1 MVELVINRGDIDRAH
16 SDKAEK
22 TYEEARAMTF
32 DRISAQEPMPAHR
45 LIIQSCLR
53 VSCQKTIAT
62 LALHVLLLFSGP
74 VEESLAA
81 DLTLMRVGYGGIAGY
96 QLPLWVSKEIGI
108 SRKYGIELEPLLI
121 GGGSLNMQALIANST
136 QMSQN
141 SASSA
146 IQAALRNAPV
156 ILVATLDNKMPFQII
171 ARPEIKD
178 PQQLKGKKIGIQ
190 RFGGSND
197 IGVQWALRAWNIDLR
212 QVTLLPT
219 GSTTA
224 RMSALMLGHVDASIF
239 SYPEIYHA
247 KRLGMNVLADI
258 GDFSAYPNTSLM
270 VMRSFLA
277 KQRPLIKNMLKAHLE
292 AIRFIKSNKA
302 GSLKVLRKY
311 LGISDAAA
319 VEATYDFFSRR
330 LDSVPRTSVE
340 GVKHILKEMD
350 APQRSPADF
359 IDMSLLDEIE
369 QEGIEQKLR

>member
-1 MVELVINRGDIDRAH
+1 
-16 SDKAEK
+16 
-22 TYEEARAMTF
+22 MTF
-32 DRISAQEPMPAHR
+32 ACISTQEPMPAHR
-45 LIIQSCLR
+45 LVIQSWLR
-53 VSCQKTIAT
+53 VSCQKTIVT
-62 LALHVLLLFSGP
+62 LALQVLLLVSGP
-74 VEESLAA
+74 APKSLAA

-96 QLPLWVSKEIGI
+96 QLPLWVSKEVGI
-108 SRKYGIELEPLLI
+108 SRKYGVELEPLLI
-121 GGGSLNMQALIANST
+121 AGGSLNMQALIANST

-171 ARPEIKD
+171 ARPEIKN

-197 IGVQWALRAWNIDLR
+197 IGVQWALRAWHIDPR

-247 KRLGMNVLADI
+247 KRLGMNVLADM

-270 VMRSFLA
+270 VTRPFLA

-292 AIRFIKSNKA
+292 AIHFIKSNKT

-311 LGISDAAA
+311 LGINDAAA

-340 GVKHILKEMD
+340 GVKRILKEMD

-369 QEGIEQKLR
+369 QEGFEQTLR

>member
-1 MVELVINRGDIDRAH
+1 
-16 SDKAEK
+16 
-22 TYEEARAMTF
+22 
-32 DRISAQEPMPAHR
+32 
-45 LIIQSCLR
+45 
-53 VSCQKTIAT
+53 
-62 LALHVLLLFSGP
+62 
-74 VEESLAA
+74 
-81 DLTLMRVGYGGIAGY
+81 MRVGYGGIAGY
-96 QLPLWVSKEIGI
+96 QLPLWVTKETGI
-108 SRKYGIELEPLLI
+108 SRKYGIEVEPLLI

-156 ILVATLDNKMPFQII
+156 VLIATLDNKMPFQII
-171 ARPEIKD
+171 ARPEIKE

-224 RMSALMLGHVDASIF
+224 RMTALMLGHVDASIF

-247 KRLGMNVLADI
+247 KKLGMNVLADI

-270 VMRSFLA
+270 VTRTFLA
-277 KQRPLIKNMLKAHLE
+277 KQRPLLKNMLKAYVE
-292 AIRFIKSNKA
+292 AINFIKTNKA
-302 GSLKVLRKY
+302 GSLRVLTKY
-311 LGISDAAA
+311 LGITDPPA

-330 LDSVPRTSVE
+330 FDSLPRTSVE
-340 GVKHILKEMD
+340 GIKHILKEMD
-350 APQRSPADF
+350 AAHRSPGDF
-359 IDMSLLDEIE
+359 IDMSVLDEIE
-369 QEGIEQKLR
+369 QEGFRQKFR